1 MDFPRNLSSEE
12 IERQFVKTF
21 VISTLQ
27 DRANYEL
34 ASEKKRDRFFSRL
47 AHSYI
52 LVLKQKLMTEIPR
65 LRAEQEISEIM
76 RMLKIRGAGTHCY
89 IMSSIRGLDRE
100 IVPIEDGIC
109 RCAHCC
115 MEAIVICSD
124 KLAFFTAERVS
135 ASPPRFILKAN

>member
-21 VISTLQ
+21 VISTIQ

-34 ASEKKRDRFFSRL
+34 TSEKKRDRFFSRL
-47 AHSYI
+47 AHSHP
-52 LVLKQKLMTEIPR
+52 LVLKQKLMIKIPR

-76 RMLKIRGAGTHCY
+76 RMLKTRGAGTHCY
-89 IMSSIRGLDRE
+89 IMSGIKGLDGERL
-100 IVPIEDGIC
+100 PIEEGIC
-109 RCAHCC
+109 RCAHCG
-115 MEAIVICSD
+115 MEAILICSD

-135 ASPPRFILKAN
+135 ASPPRFILQRV